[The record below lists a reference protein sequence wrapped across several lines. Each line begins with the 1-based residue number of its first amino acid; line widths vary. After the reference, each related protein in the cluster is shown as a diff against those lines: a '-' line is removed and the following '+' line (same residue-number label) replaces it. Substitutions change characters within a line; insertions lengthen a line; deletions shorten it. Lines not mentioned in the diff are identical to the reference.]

1 MGTTSGSSRAEDTA
15 APGAGAP
22 AAASA
27 PGSVRSANASRLAAN
42 RILRLDDPA
51 QAWIVEE
58 GDVLV
63 FATAASD
70 DQVTGDR
77 YLLGAFGPG
86 DALLGITRGT
96 RSRIALLATGVGEA
110 WVRPVALAEYCTREQ
125 DAVSGIERWVSA
137 MWQRLVHDRY
147 VPSRLGVLP
156 GEGSAEVA
164 PSEAVHPDAGV
175 TWVRCAGDAFTLAG
189 SDAAMIEPDAGW
201 TPVSA
206 NGWIVTL
213 GQLELT
219 SAPTPAVLAAGD
231 APAGLGAFMEAA
243 AAALAA
249 DFDQGRARRAET
261 TRRSVARGIAASD
274 AALLELAE
282 VLPTARGAARRAPAS
297 DPLLAAFMA
306 VAADIG
312 VALDGADLMLRDA
325 GAGPGARERVGA
337 YAHAAGCRVRS
348 LSLPPG
354 WWEADSGPL
363 LCSAADDGRPL
374 AVTRKWHGYE
384 AFDPARGTSWKI
396 DAKAAADIAGAAF
409 VLSRG
414 LGGDARSVRDLL
426 RVGLRRSGLDLGRL
440 VLFGSFTGVASLVTP
455 ILTGVIFNE
464 VVPDD
469 QRGRLLAAV
478 ATLIVVALSVAIAS
492 VASGVAFLRVAARFE
507 GASQASLW
515 DRLLRMPVGFYNRYL
530 VGDLTNRVQSIETVQ
545 DLITYATVA
554 IVLNGAFSL
563 FNLALFGAAG
573 LDLLLVGVGLVLIEL
588 AAIWGVGVVE
598 IRLSRRQLATMNR
611 TQGLTFELLSGIYKL
626 RVAAAESRAFAVW
639 ARVFADQRRV
649 SYRAGRVVA
658 GIAVFM
664 TVWTTLGTLAI
675 VAVVASRGLGS
686 VTLGSYMEFTVA
698 FAQVSAGLL
707 AILSSL
713 SAIVVAVPLLEQARP
728 VLEGPVEIGGGREDP
743 GVLTGAVEISGVNFR
758 YFPEAPLVLNGVSFS
773 AAPGEFVAL
782 VGPSGAGKSS
792 MVRLMLG
799 FESPEAGRVAYGEKD
814 LAKLDL
820 AAVRRQ
826 IGTVIQT
833 ARLLAG
839 TIFSNIAGG
848 ASITR
853 EQAWD
858 AAEKAGVADDIRAMP
873 MGMETV
879 VVEGASTISGGQ
891 RQRLL
896 IARALA
902 QQPRIL
908 IFDEA
913 TSALD
918 NVTQA
923 IVTASLARLQ
933 VTRIVIAHRL
943 STIQSADRV
952 YVLEKGNVA
961 QVGTFAE
968 LSAVPGTFADLA
980 RRQLA

>member
-1 MGTTSGSSRAEDTA
+1 MA
-15 APGAGAP
+15 APGAPGADSRP
-22 AAASA
+22 AVA
-27 PGSVRSANASRLAAN
+27 RSANASRLAAN
-42 RILRLDDPA
+42 LILRLDDPS

-58 GDVLV
+58 GAVLV
-63 FATAASD
+63 FATAVPD
-70 DQVTGDR
+70 DQAPGDR
-77 YLLGAFGPG
+77 NLLGGFGPG
-86 DALLGITRGT
+86 DALLGLAHGGRC
-96 RSRIALLATGVGEA
+96 RIALVATGVGEA
-110 WVRPVALAEYCTREQ
+110 WVRPVSLAEYCVRDQ
-125 DAVSGIERWVSA
+125 DAVSGIEHWVSV

-156 GEGSAEVA
+156 GEGTAEVA
-164 PSEAVHPDAGV
+164 PSDALHPETGV
-175 TWVRCAGDAFTLAG
+175 TWVRCEGDAFTLAG
-189 SDAAMIEPDAGW
+189 ADTAMIEGGAGW
-201 TPVSA
+201 APVSA
-206 NGWIVTL
+206 SGWIVAL

-219 SAPTPAVLAAGD
+219 SAPTRAVLAAGD
-231 APAGLGAFMEAA
+231 APAGLGVFMESA

-249 DFDQGRARRAET
+249 DFDQGQARRVET

-297 DPLLAAFMA
+297 DPLLAAFMS

-312 VALDGADLMLRDA
+312 VTPDAAQLMLRDTAA
-325 GAGPGARERVGA
+325 GTGARERIGA
-337 YAHAAGCRVRS
+337 YADAAGCRVRS

-354 WWEADSGPL
+354 WWETDSGPL

-374 AVTRKWHGYE
+374 AVTRRWHGYE
-384 AFDPARGTSWKI
+384 AFDPAQGTSWKM
-396 DAKAAADIAGAAF
+396 DAKGAADIAGVAF
-409 VLSRG
+409 VLHRG

-426 RVGLRRSGLDLGRL
+426 RAGLRHSGLDLGRL
-440 VLFGSFTGVASLVTP
+440 VLFGSFAGVASLVTP
-455 ILTGVIFNE
+455 VLTGVIFNE

-469 QRGRLLAAV
+469 QRGRLIAAV

-492 VASGVAFLRVAARFE
+492 VATGIAFLRIAARFE

-530 VGDLTNRVQSIETVQ
+530 VGDLTNRVQSLETVQ
-545 DLITYATVA
+545 DVISYSTVA
-554 IVLNGAFSL
+554 IVLTGVFSL
-563 FNLALFGAAG
+563 FNLVLFGTAG

-588 AAIWGVGVVE
+588 AAIWGAGKVE
-598 IRLSRRQLATMNR
+598 IGLSRDQLATTNR
-611 TQGLTFELLSGIYKL
+611 TQGLTLELLSGIYKL

-639 ARVFADQRRV
+639 ARVFADQRRIT
-649 SYRAGRVVA
+649 YRAGRVAA
-658 GIAVFM
+658 GIAVFI

-698 FAQVSAGLL
+698 FTQVSAALL
-707 AILSSL
+707 IILSSL
-713 SAIVVAVPLLEQARP
+713 STIVVAVPLLEQARP
-728 VLEGPVEIGGGREDP
+728 VLEGPVEIGGGRDSP

-758 YFPEAPLVLNGVSFS
+758 YFPGAPLVLEGVSVS

-782 VGPSGAGKSS
+782 AGPSGAGKSS
-792 MVRLMLG
+792 IVRLLLG
-799 FESPEAGRVAYGEKD
+799 FETAEAGTVAYGGKD
-814 LAKLDL
+814 LARLDV

-833 ARLLAG
+833 ARLLPG

-873 MGMETV
+873 MAMETV
-879 VVEGASTISGGQ
+879 IVEGASTISGGQ

-952 YVLEKGNVA
+952 YVLEKGHVV
-961 QVGTFAE
+961 QVGAFAE

-980 RRQLA
+980 RRQLT

>member
-1 MGTTSGSSRAEDTA
+1 MAEPG
-15 APGAGAP
+15 APGAPG
-22 AAASA
+22 AAST
-27 PGSVRSANASRLAAN
+27 PSLLRSANASRLAAN
-42 RILRLDDPA
+42 RILQLDDPS

-70 DQVTGDR
+70 DQITGDR

-86 DALLGITRGT
+86 ASLLGIARGA

-110 WVRPVALAEYCTREQ
+110 WVRPVSMAEFCAREQ
-125 DAVSGIERWVSA
+125 DAVPGIEHWVSA
-137 MWQRLVHDRY
+137 MWQRLAHDRY
-147 VPSRLGVLP
+147 VPSRLGVLR
-156 GEGSAEVA
+156 GDGSTEVA
-164 PSEAVHPDAGV
+164 PSDAVHPDTGV
-175 TWVRCAGDAFTLAG
+175 TWVRCQGDVFTLAG
-189 SDAAMIEPDAGW
+189 SDPAMIEPGAGW

-206 NGWIVTL
+206 NGWIVAL

-219 SAPTPAVLAAGD
+219 SASTPAVLAAGD

-249 DFDQGRARRAET
+249 DFDQARARRVET
-261 TRRSVARGIAASD
+261 TRRSMAGGIAASD

-312 VALDGADLMLRDA
+312 VTLDGADPMLRDA
-325 GAGPGARERVGA
+325 AASAGARERVGA
-337 YAHAAGCRVRS
+337 YADVAGCRVRS
-348 LSLPPG
+348 LSLPSR
-354 WWEADSGPL
+354 WWEADSGPM
-363 LCSAADDGRPL
+363 LCAAADDGRPL

-396 DAKAAADIAGAAF
+396 DAKGAPDIAGVAF

-414 LGGDARSVRDLL
+414 LGGEAHSVRDLL
-426 RVGLRRSGLDLGRL
+426 RIGLRHSGLDLGRL

-464 VVPDD
+464 VVPDN

-478 ATLIVVALSVAIAS
+478 TTLIVVALSVAIAS
-492 VASGVAFLRVAARFE
+492 VATGVAFLRVAARFE

-530 VGDLTNRVQSIETVQ
+530 VGDLTNRVQSLETVQ
-545 DLITYATVA
+545 DLISYSTVT

-573 LDLLLVGVGLVLIEL
+573 PDLLLVGVGLVLIEL
-588 AAIWGVGVVE
+588 AVIWGVGVVE
-598 IRLSRRQLATMNR
+598 IRLSRRQLAAMNR
-611 TQGLTFELLSGIYKL
+611 TQGLTLELLSGIYKL

-649 SYRAGRVVA
+649 TYRAGRVVA

-698 FAQVSAGLL
+698 FAQVSGALL

-713 SAIVVAVPLLEQARP
+713 STIVVAVPLLDQARP

-758 YFPEAPLVLNGVSFS
+758 YFPEAPLALDGVSFS

-792 MVRLMLG
+792 MVRLLLG
-799 FESPEAGRVAYGEKD
+799 FEFPEAGRVAFGGKD

-833 ARLLAG
+833 ARLLPG

-858 AAEKAGVADDIRAMP
+858 AADNAGIADDIRAMP

-879 VVEGASTISGGQ
+879 IVEGASTISGGQ

-918 NVTQA
+918 NITQA

-952 YVLEKGNVA
+952 YVLEKGSVV

-968 LSAVPGTFADLA
+968 LSAVPGTFANLA

>member
-1 MGTTSGSSRAEDTA
+1 MA
-15 APGAGAP
+15 APGAPGGA
-22 AAASA
+22 SV
-27 PGSVRSANASRLAAN
+27 SILVRSADASRLAAN
-42 RILRLDDPA
+42 RILQLDDPS

-63 FATAASD
+63 FATATYGG
-70 DQVTGDR
+70 QITGDR
-77 YLLGAFGPG
+77 HLLGAFGPG
-86 DALLGITRGT
+86 DALLGIARGT
-96 RSRIALLATGVGEA
+96 RPRVTLFATGVGEA
-110 WVRPVALAEYCTREQ
+110 WVRRVALAEFCAREQ

-137 MWQRLVHDRY
+137 MWQRLVHGRY
-147 VPSRLGVLP
+147 VPSRLGVLSA
-156 GEGSAEVA
+156 EGLTEVA
-164 PSEAVHPDAGV
+164 PSGAVHPDTGV
-175 TWVRCAGDAFTLAG
+175 TWVTCEGAPFTLAG
-189 SDAAMIEPDAGW
+189 ADTALIEADAGW
-201 TPVSA
+201 VPVSA
-206 NGWIVTL
+206 NGWIVAL
-213 GQLELT
+213 GQLQLT
-219 SAPTPAVLAAGD
+219 SAPTHAVLAAGD
-231 APAGLGAFMEAA
+231 GPAGLGAFTEAA

-249 DFDQGRARRAET
+249 DFDQGRADRAET
-261 TRRSVARGIAASD
+261 TRRGVARSIAASD

-282 VLPTARGAARRAPAS
+282 VLPTARGAARRAPAG
-297 DPLLAAFMA
+297 DPLLAAFVA

-312 VALDGADLMLRDA
+312 VALDGADPVLRDA
-325 GAGPGARERVGA
+325 GAGAGPRERIRA
-337 YAHAAGCRVRS
+337 CADAAGCRVRS
-348 LSLPPG
+348 LPLPPG
-354 WWEADSGPL
+354 WWEADSGPM

-374 AVTRKWHGYE
+374 AVTRTWHGYE
-384 AFDPARGTSWKI
+384 AFDPARGMSWKV
-396 DAKAAADIAGAAF
+396 DAKGAADIAGVAL
-409 VLSRG
+409 VLYRG
-414 LGGDARSVRDLL
+414 LGGEVRGVRDLL
-426 RVGLRRSGLDLGRL
+426 RVGLRHSGLDLGRL
-440 VLFGSFTGVASLVTP
+440 VLFGSFAGIASLVTP

-464 VVPDD
+464 IVPHN

-492 VASGVAFLRVAARFE
+492 VVTGIAFLRVAARFE

-530 VGDLTNRVQSIETVQ
+530 VGDLTNRVQSLEAVQ
-545 DLITYATVA
+545 SLISYSTVA
-554 IVLNGAFSL
+554 IVLNGVFSL
-563 FNLALFGAAG
+563 FNLALFGKAG
-573 LDLLLVGVGLVLIEL
+573 PDLLLVGVGLVLIEL
-588 AAIWGVGVVE
+588 AAIWGLSVVE
-598 IRLSRRQLATMNR
+598 IRLSRRQLAVTNR
-611 TQGLTFELLSGIYKL
+611 TQGLTLELLRGIYKL

-639 ARVFADQRRV
+639 ARVFADQRRAT
-649 SYRAGRVVA
+649 YRAGRVMA
-658 GIAVFM
+658 GVAVFM

-675 VAVVASRGLGS
+675 VSVVASRGLGS

-698 FAQVSAGLL
+698 FAQVSGA
-707 AILSSL
+707 L
-713 SAIVVAVPLLEQARP
+713 SAIVSSLSTIVIVVPLLEQAGP
-728 VLEGPVEIGGGREDP
+728 VLGGPVEIGGGREDP

-758 YFPEAPLVLNGVSFS
+758 YFPEAPLVLEGVSIS

-792 MVRLMLG
+792 VVRLLLG
-799 FESPEAGRVAYGEKD
+799 FESPEVGTVAYDEKD
-814 LAKLDL
+814 LAKLDV

-833 ARLLAG
+833 ARLLPG

-853 EQAWD
+853 EQAWE
-858 AAEKAGVADDIRAMP
+858 AAEEAGVADDIRAMP

-879 VVEGASTISGGQ
+879 IVEGASTISGGQ

-918 NVTQA
+918 NITQA

-952 YVLEKGNVA
+952 YVLEKGKVV

-980 RRQLA
+980 RRQLT